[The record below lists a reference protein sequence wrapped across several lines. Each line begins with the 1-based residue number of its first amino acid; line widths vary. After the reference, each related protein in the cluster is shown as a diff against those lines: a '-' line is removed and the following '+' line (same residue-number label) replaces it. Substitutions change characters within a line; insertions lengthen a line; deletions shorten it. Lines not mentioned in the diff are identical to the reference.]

1 MGGLPIGLSRFR
13 HDERG
18 IAAVE
23 FALVL
28 PLLIVLYFGTAELTR
43 VVDATRKLTLF
54 ARTLSDL
61 SGRVDNAL
69 ATQNGMA
76 LATQDGM
83 TKITSAAT
91 AILRPLDAS
100 GLQIVVNAMG
110 VETVNGS
117 LKGFVCSSWPQNATK
132 RPANQANGSNGLP
145 ATPAAYQFDGARY
158 ILAEVTMPYTPI
170 IGSALYRWIF
180 GGRGLTFSRQI
191 PWSERT
197 PSEIVMPGGTACPV
211 YN

>member
-1 MGGLPIGLSRFR
+1 MTTFATRLRRFR
-13 HDERG
+13 NDRRG

-28 PLLIVLYFGTAELTR
+28 PVLIVMYFGTVELTR
-43 VVDATRKLTLF
+43 ILDANRKLTLF
-54 ARTLSDL
+54 ARTLGDL
-61 SGRVDNAL
+61 SGRADNPNPTANDM
-69 ATQNGMA
+69 ATIAG
-76 LATQDGM
+76 
-83 TKITSAAT
+83 AAT

-110 VETVNGS
+110 VES
-117 LKGFVCSSWPQNATK
+117 YKGALYGGVCSSWAQNATK
-132 RPANQANGSNGLP
+132 RPVQQINGTNGLP

-158 ILAEVTMPYTPI
+158 ILAEVSMAYTPI

-180 GGRGLTFSRQI
+180 GSRGLTFTRQI

-197 PSEIVMPGGTACPV
+197 VNEIVMPGGVVCPTF
-211 YN
+211 

>member
-1 MGGLPIGLSRFR
+1 MSGLLLRLR
-13 HDERG
+13 RYRRDERG

-54 ARTLSDL
+54 ARTLGDL
-61 SGRVDNAL
+61 SGRMDN
-69 ATQNGMA
+69 A

-83 TKITSAAT
+83 TKIAGAAT

-110 VETVNGS
+110 VESVNGT
-117 LKGFVCSSWPQNATK
+117 LKGFVCSSWPKNATQ

-180 GGRGLTFSRQI
+180 GGRGLTFTRQV

-197 PSEIVMPGGTACPV
+197 PNEIVMPGGVACPV

>member
-1 MGGLPIGLSRFR
+1 MHRVLERLR
-13 HDERG
+13 HCRQDERG
-18 IAAVE
+18 VAAVE

-28 PLLIVLYFGTAELTR
+28 PLLIVLYFGTTELTR
-43 VVDATRKLTLF
+43 IVDTSRKLTLF
-54 ARTLSDL
+54 ARTLGDL
-61 SGRVDNAL
+61 SGRMDNAL
-69 ATQNGMA
+69 T
-76 LATQDGM
+76 TQDGM
-83 TKITSAAT
+83 AKIAGAAT

-110 VETVNGS
+110 VESVNGT
-117 LKGFVCSSWPQNATK
+117 LNGFVCSSWPQNATG
-132 RPANQANGSNGLP
+132 RPAKQASGTNGLP

-158 ILAEVTMPYTPI
+158 ILAEVTMTYTPI

-180 GGRGLTFSRQI
+180 GGQGLTFKRQV

-197 PSEIVMPGGTACPV
+197 PNEIVMPGGAACPV

>member
-1 MGGLPIGLSRFR
+1 MSGLLLRLR
-13 HDERG
+13 RYRRDERG

-54 ARTLSDL
+54 ARTLGDL
-61 SGRVDNAL
+61 SGRMDN
-69 ATQNGMA
+69 A

-83 TKITSAAT
+83 TKIAGAAT

-110 VETVNGS
+110 VESVNGT
-117 LKGFVCSSWPQNATK
+117 LKGFVCSSWPKNAMQ

-180 GGRGLTFSRQI
+180 GGRGLTFTRQV

-197 PSEIVMPGGTACPV
+197 PNEIVMPGGVACPV

>member
-1 MGGLPIGLSRFR
+1 MDGLPVRLSRFR
-13 HDERG
+13 RDERG

-28 PLLIVLYFGTAELTR
+28 PLLIILYFGTAELTR

-54 ARTLSDL
+54 ARTLGDL
-61 SGRVDNAL
+61 SGRMDN
-69 ATQNGMA
+69 A

-83 TKITSAAT
+83 TKIAGAAT

-110 VETVNGS
+110 VESINGT

-132 RPANQANGSNGLP
+132 RPANQFNGSNGLP

-180 GGRGLTFSRQI
+180 GGRGLTFTRQV

-197 PSEIVMPGGTACPV
+197 PSEIVMPGGAACPV

>member
-1 MGGLPIGLSRFR
+1 MRTFATRLRRFR
-13 HDERG
+13 DDRRG

-28 PLLIVLYFGTAELTR
+28 PVLIVMYFGTVELTR
-43 VVDATRKLTLF
+43 ILDANRKLTLF
-54 ARTLSDL
+54 ARTLGDL
-61 SGRVDNAL
+61 SGRADNPNPTANDM
-69 ATQNGMA
+69 ATIA
-76 LATQDGM
+76 
-83 TKITSAAT
+83 SAAT

-110 VETVNGS
+110 VEAYYGTLYG
-117 LKGFVCSSWPQNATK
+117 GVCSSWAQNATK
-132 RPANQANGSNGLP
+132 RPVQQINGTNGLP

-158 ILAEVTMPYTPI
+158 ILAEVSMAYTPI

-180 GGRGLTFSRQI
+180 GSRGLTFTRQI

-197 PSEIVMPGGTACPV
+197 VNEIVMPGGVVCP
-211 YN
+211 NP